1 MRPAAGQGSKMHVLF
16 LHGVGSRPGGLKPT
30 YLAQH
35 GHKTSNP
42 HLPDDDFLE
51 SIRIAQSEYDN
62 DCPDVIVGSSRGGGV
77 AVNLLSNET
86 PLVLLCPSWKN
97 KQMANK
103 VRSNTIILHSRQ
115 DKVIPFCHSE
125 ELLIN
130 SGLSP
135 DLIVEVGFEHRLADE
150 DSLRAMLNACEQ
162 ITGNGQSSGPQP
174 GSTR

>member
-1 MRPAAGQGSKMHVLF
+1 MMKILF
-16 LHGVGSRPGGLKPT
+16 LHGVGSQPGGLKPT

-35 GHKTSNP
+35 GHDVSNP
-42 HLPDDDFLE
+42 QLPDDDFLE

-62 DCPDVIVGSSRGGGV
+62 YCPDVIVGSSRGGGV
-77 AVNLLSNET
+77 AVNIESNDT

-97 KQMANK
+97 KRMANK
-103 VRSNTIILHSRQ
+103 VKSNTVILHSRQ
-115 DKVIPFCHSE
+115 DEVIPFRDSE

-135 DLIVEVGFEHRLADE
+135 DLIVVVGFEHRLADE

-162 ITGNGQSSGPQP
+162 ITGEGQVNGP
-174 GSTR
+174 